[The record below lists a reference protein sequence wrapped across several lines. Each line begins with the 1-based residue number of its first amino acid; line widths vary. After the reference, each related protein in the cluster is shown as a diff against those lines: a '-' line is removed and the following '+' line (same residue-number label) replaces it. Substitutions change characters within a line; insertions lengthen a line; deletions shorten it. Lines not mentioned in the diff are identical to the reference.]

1 MYRQRVTT
9 IRDVA
14 RAAKLSPAAV
24 SRYLNG
30 DIVLPKASA
39 SRIDRAVRELNYQPN
54 RLARNLSLGQSKMI
68 GLIIPDI
75 SNPFFATLACAVEDI
90 AFKAGYGVLLCN
102 TQNDRD
108 REFSYLRLLSSRQL
122 DGILFLT
129 SQAENPALAEILQ
142 RNRNVVLID
151 EDVPGVSAPRIF
163 SENRAGAYLAT
174 RHLLENGHK
183 RIAFIGGPR
192 NLLSTRE
199 RFTGF
204 ENALKEH
211 GLRPITQLV
220 RFGPYTSDFG
230 RETALR
236 FFEARKRPT
245 AIFAS
250 SDYVAL
256 GVLNAAHGAELE
268 IPGSLSL
275 IGFDDM
281 PLAEL
286 LQPPLTTVRQSAQ
299 DLGMEGAK
307 VLLNLIAGEPV
318 KRVETRL
325 PVKLITRGSVRKLS
339 SDKST
344 QISRP
349 TADRLRGEDSTE
361 DHKEHKEGIT
371 PKTSRAVSSAEARRR
386 KSAEKGAVLDANGR
400 KPVLRK

>member
-1 MYRQRVTT
+1 MHRQRVTT

-14 RAAKLSPAAV
+14 EAAKLSPAAV

-30 DIVLPKASA
+30 DIVLPKTSA

-75 SNPFFATLACAVEDI
+75 SNPFFATLACAVEEV

-102 TQNDRD
+102 TQNDRA
-108 REFSYLRLLSSRQL
+108 REFSYLKLLSGRQL

-129 SQAENPALAEILQ
+129 GQAENPELADILQ

-163 SENRAGAYLAT
+163 SENRNGGYLAT
-174 RHLLENGHK
+174 RHLLDHGHE
-183 RIAFIGGPR
+183 RIAFIGGPK

-204 ENALKEH
+204 KNALQEN
-211 GLRPITQLV
+211 GLKPVTQLV
-220 RFGPYTSDFG
+220 RFGPYTSNFG

-236 FFEARKRPT
+236 FLEAKKRPT

-256 GVLNAAHGAELE
+256 GVLNAADRAKLK
-268 IPGSLSL
+268 IPESLSL

-299 DLGMEGAK
+299 DLGAEGTK

-318 KRVETRL
+318 ERVEARL
-325 PVKLITRGSVRKLS
+325 PVQLIKRGSVRELS
-339 SDKST
+339 PGQSVQMDMN
-344 QISRP
+344 SRM
-349 TADRLRGEDSTE
+349 
-361 DHKEHKEGIT
+361 
-371 PKTSRAVSSAEARRR
+371 ARRR
-386 KSAEKGAVLDANGR
+386 LVVR
-400 KPVLRK
+400 K

>member
-30 DIVLPKASA
+30 DIILPKASA

-129 SQAENPALAEILQ
+129 SQAENPELAEILQ

-174 RHLLENGHK
+174 RHLLDHGHK

-299 DLGMEGAK
+299 DLGREGAK

-325 PVKLITRGSVRKLS
+325 PVQLITRGSVRKLS

-349 TADRLRGEDSTE
+349 TADRQKGEDSTE
-361 DHKEHKEGIT
+361 DHKEHKEGIAA
-371 PKTSRAVSSAEARRR
+371 KTSRVVSSAEAGRR
-386 KSAEKGAVLDANGR
+386 KRAEKGAVLDANGR
-400 KPVLRK
+400 KPVLRR

>member
-1 MYRQRVTT
+1 MQRQKVTT

-14 RAAKLSPAAV
+14 EAAELSPAAV

-30 DIVLPKASA
+30 DIVLPKTSA
-39 SRIDRAVRELNYQPN
+39 SRIDRAVQELNYQPN
-54 RLARNLSLGQSKMI
+54 RLARNLSMGQSKMI

-75 SNPFFATLACAVEDI
+75 SNPFFATLACAVEEV

-102 TQNDRD
+102 TQNDRE
-108 REFSYLRLLSSRQL
+108 REFSYLKLLSGRQL

-129 SQAENPALAEILQ
+129 NQAENPELAEILQ

-163 SENRAGAYLAT
+163 SENRAGGYLAT
-174 RHLLENGHK
+174 RHLLENGHE
-183 RIAFIGGPR
+183 RIAFIGGPK

-204 ENALKEH
+204 ENALQER
-211 GLRPITQLV
+211 GLKPITQLV

-230 RETALR
+230 RDTAIR
-236 FFEARKRPT
+236 FFETKKRPT

-256 GVLNAAHGAELE
+256 GVLNAAHRAELE
-268 IPGSLSL
+268 IPESLSL

-299 DLGMEGAK
+299 NLGAEGTR
-307 VLLNLIAGEPV
+307 VLLNVIAGEPFE
-318 KRVETRL
+318 RVETRL
-325 PVKLITRGSVRKLS
+325 PVQLIQRGSVRELS
-339 SDKST
+339 SGEST
-344 QISRP
+344 QISRK
-349 TADRLRGEDSTE
+349 TAQELTGEDSTE
-361 DHKEHKEGIT
+361 DLKEHKDRIAAKRRKRAQKGRRMD
-371 PKTSRAVSSAEARRR
+371 PNSRMARRR
-386 KSAEKGAVLDANGR
+386 
-400 KPVLRK
+400 PVLRK

>member
-1 MYRQRVTT
+1 MHRQRVTT

-14 RAAKLSPAAV
+14 EAAKLSPAAV

-75 SNPFFATLACAVEDI
+75 SNPFFATLGCAVEEV
-90 AFKAGYGVLLCN
+90 AFEAGYGVLLCN

-108 REFSYLRLLSSRQL
+108 REFSYLKLLSGRQL

-129 SQAENPALAEILQ
+129 NQADNPELTEILQ

-163 SENRAGAYLAT
+163 SENRIGGYLAT
-174 RHLLENGHK
+174 RHLLDNGHE
-183 RIAFIGGPR
+183 RIAFIGGPK

-204 ENALKEH
+204 KNALKER
-211 GLRPITQLV
+211 GLKPISQLV
-220 RFGPYTSDFG
+220 RFGPYTPDFG
-230 RETALR
+230 RETAHR
-236 FFEARKRPT
+236 FFEAKKRPT

-268 IPGSLSL
+268 IPESLSL

-299 DLGMEGAK
+299 DLGVEGTK

-318 KRVETRL
+318 QRVETRL
-325 PVKLITRGSVRKLS
+325 SVQLIKRGSVRKLS
-339 SDKST
+339 TGELT
-344 QISRP
+344 Q
-349 TADRLRGEDSTE
+349 
-361 DHKEHKEGIT
+361 
-371 PKTSRAVSSAEARRR
+371 TSRSRIARRR
-386 KSAEKGAVLDANGR
+386 L
-400 KPVLRK
+400 VLR

>member
-24 SRYLNG
+24 SRYLNA

-75 SNPFFATLACAVEDI
+75 SNPFFATLACAVEEI

-108 REFSYLRLLSSRQL
+108 REFSYLRLLSGRQL

-129 SQAENPALAEILQ
+129 NQAENPELAEILQ
-142 RNRNVVLID
+142 RSRNVVLID

-163 SENRAGAYLAT
+163 SENRIGGYLAT
-174 RHLLENGHK
+174 RHLIDNGHE
-183 RIAFIGGPR
+183 RIAFIGGPK
-192 NLLSTRE
+192 NLLSARE

-204 ENALKEH
+204 EKALKEG
-211 GLRPITQLV
+211 GLRPATQLV

-236 FFEARKRPT
+236 FFEAKMRPT

-256 GVLNAAHGAELE
+256 GVLNAAHRAKLE
-268 IPGSLSL
+268 IPESLSL

-286 LQPPLTTVRQSAQ
+286 LQPPLTTVRQSAR
-299 DLGMEGAK
+299 DLGTEGTK

-318 KRVETRL
+318 ERVETRL
-325 PVKLITRGSVRKLS
+325 PVQLIERGSVRKPS
-339 SDKST
+339 CGESK
-344 QISRP
+344 QISGR
-349 TADRLRGEDSTE
+349 TGRGLRGEDSA
-361 DHKEHKEGIT
+361 D
-371 PKTSRAVSSAEARRR
+371 SAEDRQVHKDRIEARERKKGPLTAPDSRMERRR
-386 KSAEKGAVLDANGR
+386 
-400 KPVLRK
+400 PVLRK